1 MSTNIL
7 DLENDIKN
15 NNIHG
20 IYVFYGEEKY
30 LQEEYL
36 KKIKKMFGKLDV
48 GINYILLD
56 EDSINSLISDIE
68 TPAFGY
74 EKKLIIIKNSGLFK
88 KDSKSPYKDKIKTYI
103 NENIDIINNYC
114 VIIFIEEIVHK
125 MDFYKTIEKLSIVIE
140 TKTMKLPEIKARLKK
155 ICSLYKVNINNKELD
170 YLIEISGTNMQNLI
184 NEIRKLIEYTGE
196 NGEITQDSID
206 KLCIKDIQAIIF
218 DLTDF
223 IGNRNIRK
231 ALEVLN
237 NLIYNREPLQ
247 KIMITLYNHLKK
259 LYLTK
264 LAINE
269 SKDLVQVLEL
279 KPNQVFLIGKYK
291 KQSGCFTENAL
302 IDLLEKLIKLDY
314 NSKNGLMDIDIG
326 LKSIISS
333 IT

>member
-223 IGNRNIRK
+223 IGNRDIRN

>member
-114 VIIFIEEIVHK
+114 VIVFIEEIVHK

-155 ICSLYKVNINNKELD
+155 ICFLYKVNINNKELD

-223 IGNRNIRK
+223 IGNRDIRN

>member
-15 NNIHG
+15 NTIHG

-30 LQEEYL
+30 IQEEYI
-36 KKIKKMFGKLDV
+36 KKIKKIFGKLDV
-48 GINYILLD
+48 GINYIVLD
-56 EDSINSLISDIE
+56 ENNINSLISDIE

-88 KDSKSPYKDKIKTYI
+88 KDSKSPFKDKIKTYI

-114 VIIFIEEIVHK
+114 VIIFKEETVHK
-125 MDFYKTIEKLSIVIE
+125 MDFYKTIEKLSIVVE
-140 TKTMKLPEIKARLKK
+140 TKTMKLPEIKARLKR
-155 ICSLYKVNINNKELD
+155 ICSLYKVNINNRELD

-184 NEIRKLIEYTGE
+184 NEIRKLIEYAGE

-206 KLCIKDIQAIIF
+206 KLCIKNIQAVIF

-223 IGNRNIRK
+223 LGNRDIEN

-247 KIMITLYNHLKK
+247 KIMITLYNTHIIKIGYTAFSGNGYNNFLD
-259 LYLTK
+259 
-264 LAINE
+264 IC
-269 SKDLVQVLEL
+269 VL
-279 KPNQVFLIGKYK
+279 
-291 KQSGCFTENAL
+291 
-302 IDLLEKLIKLDY
+302 
-314 NSKNGLMDIDIG
+314 
-326 LKSIISS
+326 
-333 IT
+333 